1 MPERFHVKELPNGM
15 TLVGQSMENVS
26 SAAMTF
32 QAPAGSSRDPDGLGG
47 TATVA
52 TEWALRGAGDR
63 DTRQL
68 NDALDAL
75 GCQHHEFVQSE
86 HVVFSTA
93 QLGRNLHDILAI
105 YADILRRPRLD
116 DESFTQCVALA
127 RQDLAALED
136 EPARKC
142 NIMLREKFYP
152 FPLGR
157 CQLGS
162 AESLGAL
169 DAETVRQHLAQTF
182 SPAGSILSVA
192 GNVEWE
198 AFCDDIEALLG
209 DWPARPAPPLATR
222 SPVDGVA
229 HVAKDSAQCHI
240 ALAHRAWPLRD
251 DLHFAARMAQ
261 TVLSAGMSSRL
272 FTEVREKRG
281 LAYHVATTYHS
292 LKDHAGMF
300 TYAGTVPDKAQ
311 ETFDVTVGELRR
323 LGEGISADELARAKT
338 QLKSSLVR
346 QGEST
351 GARAGALASG
361 WFHMKKLRGLKELSA
376 EIDAVTVDD
385 VLAYLHDHSAA
396 DFTVLVVGPEPVDT
410 GAIDTE

>member
-1 MPERFHVKELPNGM
+1 MPEIFHVKELPNGM
-15 TLVGQSMENVS
+15 TLVGQTMENVS

-32 QAPAGSSRDPDGLGG
+32 QVPAGSSRDADGFGG
-47 TATVA
+47 TASVA
-52 TEWALRGAGDR
+52 TEWTLRGAGQR

-75 GCQHHEFVQSE
+75 GCQHHESVGSE

-93 QLGRNLHDILAI
+93 QLGRNLHDVLSIF
-105 YADILRRPRLD
+105 ADIIRRPRLE
-116 DESFTQCVALA
+116 DESFPQCIALA
-127 RQDLAALED
+127 MQDLAALED
-136 EPARKC
+136 EPAHKC
-142 NIMLREKFYP
+142 NMLLGEKFYP

-157 CQLGS
+157 CRLGS
-162 AESLGAL
+162 AESLQAL
-169 DAETVRQHLAQTF
+169 TAESVRQHVAGAF
-182 SPAGSILSVA
+182 SPGGSILSVA
-192 GNVEWE
+192 GNVEWD
-198 AFCDDIEALLG
+198 AFCDDAEALFG
-209 DWPARPAPPLATR
+209 NWSARPADPLETR
-222 SPVDGVA
+222 SPVAGVT

-240 ALAHRAWPLRD
+240 ALAHSAWPLRD
-251 DLHFAARMAQ
+251 DLHFSARMAQ
-261 TVLSAGMSSRL
+261 TVLSSGMSSRL

-300 TYAGTVPDKAQ
+300 TYAGTVPEKAQ

-361 WFHMKKLRGLKELSA
+361 WYHLKALRGLTELSA
-376 EIDAVTVDD
+376 EIDSVTVDD
-385 VLAYLHDHSAA
+385 VLAYLHDHPAA